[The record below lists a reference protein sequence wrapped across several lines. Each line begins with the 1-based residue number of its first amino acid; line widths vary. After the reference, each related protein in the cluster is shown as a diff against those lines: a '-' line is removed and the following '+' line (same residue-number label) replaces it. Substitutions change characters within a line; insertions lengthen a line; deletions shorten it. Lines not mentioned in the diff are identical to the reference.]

1 MKLTLKAP
9 KSKHL
14 KLEHDKLL
22 SNFGF
27 NFNLRRYNMGIAL
40 FRSDPLTLSM
50 LDTWWDVGEN
60 LTLAQQT
67 FDEKVVPARKK
78 DIERLGQENNAR
90 HLIYRI
96 IQLPLTD
103 SNGRV

>member
-1 MKLTLKAP
+1 MLAST
-9 KSKHL
+9 
-14 KLEHDKLL
+14 DKLGTVKVGG
-22 SNFGF
+22 GF
-27 NFNLRRYNMGIAL
+27 VNMGIAL

-90 HLIYRI
+90 QLICRILNSHLL
-96 IQLPLTD
+96 IQMASYEVASIVHLAQWRGP
-103 SNGRV
+103 